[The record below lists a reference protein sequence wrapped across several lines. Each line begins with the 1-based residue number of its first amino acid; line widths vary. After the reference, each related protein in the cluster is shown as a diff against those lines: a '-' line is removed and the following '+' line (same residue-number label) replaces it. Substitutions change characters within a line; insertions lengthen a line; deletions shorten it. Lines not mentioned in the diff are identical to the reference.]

1 MNALDRQILNML
13 KEDGRYTAA
22 KIAVMLGEEE
32 SAVSAAIRR
41 MEENGVIVKYAAIVN
56 AEADDDEHV
65 EALIEVKVTP
75 QKGQGF
81 DALAEE
87 VARYEEVTGVYLMS
101 GAYDLAVF
109 VSGKSLKSISRF
121 VYEKISTFSGVT
133 GTATHFILRKYK
145 IEGNVTTRR
154 VENMRLSVQP

>member
-1 MNALDRQILNML
+1 MENLEKQILNIL
-13 KEDGRYTAA
+13 KEDGRYTAK
-22 KIAVMLGEEE
+22 KIAVMLGAEEQTVAATIKKLEEE
-32 SAVSAAIRR
+32 GA
-41 MEENGVIVKYAAIVN
+41 IVKYAAIVN
-56 AEADDDEHV
+56 AEILDEDRV

-75 QKGQGF
+75 QKGHGF

-87 VARYEEVTGVYLMS
+87 IARYDEVTGVYLMS

-109 VSGKSLKSISRF
+109 ISGRSLKSISRF

-145 IEGNVTTRR
+145 IEGNVTVRQSDGK
-154 VENMRLSVQP
+154 RLSVQP

>member
-1 MNALDRQILNML
+1 MEDLDRQILNVL
-13 KEDGRYTAA
+13 KEDCRYPAK
-22 KIAVMLGEEE
+22 KIAVMLGEKEETIAARIRKLEE
-32 SAVSAAIRR
+32 SGA
-41 MEENGVIVKYAAIVN
+41 IVKYAAIVN
-56 AEADDDEHV
+56 GEILDEDRV

-75 QKGQGF
+75 QKGHGF

-87 VARYEEVTGVYLMS
+87 ISRYDEVTGVYLMS

-109 VSGKSLKSISRF
+109 VSGRSLKSISRF

-145 IEGNVTTRR
+145 IEGNETVRQS
-154 VENMRLSVQP
+154 ESRLSVQP